1 MDCTKCGNPNVIIKK
16 EQSGQYLCKDCF
28 IESIEKKVI
37 KTIRKEKLLDKGDK
51 VLVALS
57 GGKDSVT
64 TLEILNS
71 FREMNIVDLCA
82 VTVDEGIDNYRQDGV
97 DIAIRHAERLGIE
110 HKIVSLK
117 DSYGITLDEIMKKP
131 NHKGSCSY
139 CGVFR
144 RTIINKAA
152 REMGAT
158 KIATGHNLDDEV
170 QAIMMN
176 YLEGNM
182 DNLTKLGAKTESKA
196 KEFTV
201 KIKPLREIPER
212 EIGLYVVAKD
222 LEVHFASCPYAQQSF
237 RGEVSE
243 VINQLNESHPTIK
256 YSTLRGYD
264 KKAKLL
270 KDKNRKA
277 DAFETGEQLSITLF
291 QMGLTERA
299 AHCYPVRGLSKPII
313 PGQSIDSVPINDSN
327 LGFFFRMYVELIKNH
342 HLLLLRVV
350 ERPLMRLSVRRDIR
364 GKRRITALCKLEPHF
379 AQGLS
384 EGLIKRSSRKEGLL
398 RMVEY

>member
-1 MDCTKCGNPNVIIKK
+1 MQCSKCGNPKVIIKK
-16 EQSGQYLCKDCF
+16 EQSGQLLCKDCF
-28 IESIEKKVI
+28 IESVEKKAI
-37 KTIRKEKLLDKGDK
+37 KTVRKEKLLDKGDK

-64 TLEILNS
+64 TLEILNT
-71 FREMNIVDLCA
+71 FREMHIIDLCA

-110 HKIVSLK
+110 HKVASLK
-117 DSYGITLDEIMKKP
+117 DEYGITLDEIMQRE
-131 NHKGSCSY
+131 NHKGSCTY

-170 QAIMMN
+170 QGILMN
-176 YLEGNM
+176 YLEGNT

-196 KEFTV
+196 EEFTV

-212 EIGLYVVAKD
+212 EIGLYVVAKE
-222 LEVHFASCPYAQQSF
+222 LEVHFDSCPYAMQSF

-243 VINQLNESHPTIK
+243 VINQLAEKHPTIK

-264 KKAKLL
+264 K
-270 KDKNRKA
+270 
-277 DAFETGEQLSITLF
+277 
-291 QMGLTERA
+291 
-299 AHCYPVRGLSKPII
+299 
-313 PGQSIDSVPINDSN
+313 
-327 LGFFFRMYVELIKNH
+327 IK
-342 HLLLLRVV
+342 
-350 ERPLMRLSVRRDIR
+350 
-364 GKRRITALCKLEPHF
+364 F
-379 AQGLS
+379 
-384 EGLIKRSSRKEGLL
+384 
-398 RMVEY
+398 

>member
-1 MDCTKCGNPNVIIKK
+1 MQCSKCGNPQVIIKK
-16 EQSGQYLCKDCF
+16 DQSGQLLCKDCF

-37 KTIRKEKLLDKGDK
+37 KTIKKENLLNKGDK

-64 TLEILNS
+64 TLEILDS
-71 FREMNIVDLCA
+71 FRKRNIIDMCA
-82 VTVDEGIDNYRQDGV
+82 VTVDEGIANYRQDGV

-110 HKIVSLK
+110 HNVVSLK
-117 DSYGITLDEIMKKP
+117 DNYGISLDEIMQSNP
-131 NHKGSCSY
+131 RQGSCSY

-152 REMGAT
+152 RDMGAT

-196 KEFTV
+196 KEFTP

-212 EIGLYVVAKD
+212 EIGLYVVAKE
-222 LEVHFASCPYAQQSF
+222 LEVHFDSCPYAQQSF
-237 RGEVSE
+237 RGEVSD
-243 VINQLNESHPTIK
+243 VINQLAQNHPTIK

-264 KKAKLL
+264 KIKGIL
-270 KDKNRKA
+270 KDELKKEYPQGRCEKCGEPSANR
-277 DAFETGEQLSITLF
+277 
-291 QMGLTERA
+291 
-299 AHCYPVRGLSKPII
+299 
-313 PGQSIDSVPINDSN
+313 
-327 LGFFFRMYVELIKNH
+327 
-342 HLLLLRVV
+342 
-350 ERPLMRLSVRRDIR
+350 
-364 GKRRITALCKLEPHF
+364 LCKACLFLEEF
-379 AQGLS
+379 GL
-384 EGLIKRSSRKEGLL
+384 
-398 RMVEY
+398 

>member
-1 MDCTKCGNPNVIIKK
+1 MQCTKCGNPKVIIKK
-16 EQSGQYLCKDCF
+16 EQSGQLLCKDCF

-37 KTIRKEKLLDKGDK
+37 KTVKKEKLLDKGDK

-71 FREMNIVDLCA
+71 FREMNIIDICA

-110 HKIVSLK
+110 HKVVSLK
-117 DSYGITLDEIMKKP
+117 DEYGITLDEIMQKE

-152 REMGAT
+152 RDMNAT

-176 YLEGNM
+176 YLEGNV
-182 DNLTKLGAKTESKA
+182 DNMGKLGAKTESNA
-196 KEFTV
+196 EEFTP

-212 EIGLYVVAKD
+212 EIGLYVVAKE
-222 LEVHFASCPYAQQSF
+222 LEVHFDSCPYAMQSF

-243 VINQLNESHPTIK
+243 VINQLALKHPTIK

-264 KKAKLL
+264 KIKPLL
-270 KDKNRKA
+270 KEEFKKIILRA
-277 DAFETGEQLSITLF
+277 EDANVVVNLH
-291 QMGLTERA
+291 QMNYA
-299 AHCYPVRGLSKPII
+299 KH
-313 PGQSIDSVPINDSN
+313 VP
-327 LGFFFRMYVELIKNH
+327 F
-342 HLLLLRVV
+342 
-350 ERPLMRLSVRRDIR
+350 
-364 GKRRITALCKLEPHF
+364 
-379 AQGLS
+379 
-384 EGLIKRSSRKEGLL
+384 
-398 RMVEY
+398 

>member
-1 MDCTKCGNPNVIIKK
+1 MQCSKCGNSKVIYKRP
-16 EQSGQYLCKDCF
+16 QSGQLLCKDCF

-71 FREMNIVDLCA
+71 FREMNIIDICA
-82 VTVDEGIDNYRQDGV
+82 VTVDEGIANYRQAGV
-97 DIAIRHAERLGIE
+97 DIARRHAERLGIE
-110 HKIVSLK
+110 HKVVSLK
-117 DSYGITLDEIMKKP
+117 DEYGITLDEIMQKE

-152 REMGAT
+152 REMNAT

-176 YLEGNM
+176 YMEGNT
-182 DNLTKLGAKTESKA
+182 DNLAKLGPKTESKA
-196 KEFTV
+196 EEFTV

-212 EIGLYVVAKD
+212 EIGLYVVAKE
-222 LEVHFASCPYAQQSF
+222 LEVHFDSCPYAMQSF

-243 VINQLNESHPTIK
+243 VINQLSQNHPTLK

-264 KKAKLL
+264 KIKGAL
-270 KDKNRKA
+270 
-277 DAFETGEQLSITLF
+277 EGEFTKQHSH
-291 QMGLTERA
+291 GRCRRCGE
-299 AHCYPVRGLSKPII
+299 PS
-313 PGQSIDSVPINDSN
+313 SN
-327 LGFFFRMYVELIKNH
+327 E
-342 HLLLLRVV
+342 
-350 ERPLMRLSVRRDIR
+350 
-364 GKRRITALCKLEPHF
+364 LCKACSFLEEL
-379 AQGLS
+379 G
-384 EGLIKRSSRKEGLL
+384 
-398 RMVEY
+398 V

>member
-1 MDCTKCGNPNVIIKK
+1 MQCSKCGNPKVIIKK
-16 EQSGQYLCKDCF
+16 EQSGQLLCQDCF

-37 KTIRKEKLLDKGDK
+37 KTVKKEKLLDKGDK

-71 FREMNIVDLCA
+71 FRERNIIDICA
-82 VTVDEGIDNYRQDGV
+82 VTVDEGIANYRQAGV
-97 DIAIRHAERLGIE
+97 DIAIRHAQRLGIE
-110 HKIVSLK
+110 HKVVSLK
-117 DSYGITLDEIMKKP
+117 DEYGITLDEIMQKE
-131 NHKGSCSY
+131 NHKGSCTY

-176 YLEGNM
+176 YLEGNV
-182 DNLTKLGAKTESKA
+182 DNMGKLGAKTESKA

-222 LEVHFASCPYAQQSF
+222 LEVHFDSCPYAMQSF

-243 VINQLNESHPTIK
+243 IINQLDLKHPTIK

-264 KKAKLL
+264 KIKQILEDEFK
-270 KDKNRKA
+270 KDYSYGRCKRC
-277 DAFETGEQLSITLF
+277 GEPS
-291 QMGLTERA
+291 
-299 AHCYPVRGLSKPII
+299 
-313 PGQSIDSVPINDSN
+313 SN
-327 LGFFFRMYVELIKNH
+327 E
-342 HLLLLRVV
+342 
-350 ERPLMRLSVRRDIR
+350 
-364 GKRRITALCKLEPHF
+364 LCKACSFLEEL
-379 AQGLS
+379 G
-384 EGLIKRSSRKEGLL
+384 
-398 RMVEY
+398 V

>member
-1 MDCTKCGNPNVIIKK
+1 MQCSKCGNPKVIIKK
-16 EQSGQYLCKDCF
+16 KQSGQVLCKDCF
-28 IESIEKKVI
+28 IDSIEKKVI
-37 KTIRKEKLLDKGDK
+37 RTVKREKLLDKGDK

-71 FREMNIVDLCA
+71 FRERNIIDICA

-97 DIAIRHAERLGIE
+97 DIAIRHAQRLGIE
-110 HKIVSLK
+110 HKVVSIK
-117 DSYGITLDEIMKKP
+117 DEYGITLDEIMQRD
-131 NHKGSCSY
+131 NHKGSCTY

-144 RTIINKAA
+144 RTVINKAA

-176 YLEGNM
+176 YLEGNT
-182 DNLTKLGAKTESKA
+182 DNLTKLGAKTESQA

-212 EIGLYVVAKD
+212 EIGLYVVAKE
-222 LEVHFASCPYAQQSF
+222 LEVHFDSCPYAMQSF

-243 VINQLNESHPTIK
+243 VINQLAEKHPTIK

-264 KKAKLL
+264 K
-270 KDKNRKA
+270 
-277 DAFETGEQLSITLF
+277 
-291 QMGLTERA
+291 
-299 AHCYPVRGLSKPII
+299 
-313 PGQSIDSVPINDSN
+313 
-327 LGFFFRMYVELIKNH
+327 IKNV
-342 HLLLLRVV
+342 LKGELKKEYPQ
-350 ERPLMRLSVRRDIR
+350 ERC
-364 GKRRITALCKLEPHF
+364 KRCGEPAANELCKACSFLEEL
-379 AQGLS
+379 GL
-384 EGLIKRSSRKEGLL
+384 
-398 RMVEY
+398 

>member
-1 MDCTKCGNPNVIIKK
+1 MQCSKCGNPKVIIKRQ
-16 EQSGQYLCKDCF
+16 ESGQLLCKDCF

-37 KTIRKEKLLDKGDK
+37 RAVKKENLLDKGDK

-71 FREMNIVDLCA
+71 FREMNIIDICA
-82 VTVDEGIDNYRQDGV
+82 VTVDEGIANYRQEGV
-97 DIAIRHAERLGIE
+97 DIATRHAQRLGIE
-110 HKIVSLK
+110 HKVVSLK
-117 DSYGITLDEIMKKP
+117 EDYGISLDEIMQRE
-131 NHKGSCSY
+131 NHKGSCTY

-176 YLEGNM
+176 YLEGNT

-196 KEFTV
+196 EEFIV

-212 EIGLYVVAKD
+212 EIGLYVVAKE
-222 LEVHFASCPYAQQSF
+222 LEVHFDSCPYAMQSF
-237 RGEVSE
+237 RKEVSE
-243 VINQLNESHPTIK
+243 HINQLAENHPTIK

-264 KKAKLL
+264 KMKSIL
-270 KDKNRKA
+270 KDELEKDYSHGRCARCGEPASNR
-277 DAFETGEQLSITLF
+277 
-291 QMGLTERA
+291 
-299 AHCYPVRGLSKPII
+299 
-313 PGQSIDSVPINDSN
+313 
-327 LGFFFRMYVELIKNH
+327 
-342 HLLLLRVV
+342 
-350 ERPLMRLSVRRDIR
+350 
-364 GKRRITALCKLEPHF
+364 LCKACSFLEEL
-379 AQGLS
+379 GL
-384 EGLIKRSSRKEGLL
+384 
-398 RMVEY
+398 

>member
-1 MDCTKCGNPNVIIKK
+1 MQCTKCGNPKVIIKK
-16 EQSGQYLCKDCF
+16 EQSGQLLCKDCF

-37 KTIRKEKLLDKGDK
+37 KTVKKEKLLDKGDK

-71 FREMNIVDLCA
+71 FREMNIIDICA

-110 HKIVSLK
+110 HKVVSLK
-117 DSYGITLDEIMKKP
+117 DEYGITLDEIMQKE

-152 REMGAT
+152 RDMNAT

-176 YLEGNM
+176 YLEGNV
-182 DNLTKLGAKTESKA
+182 DNMGKLGAKTESNA
-196 KEFTV
+196 EEFTP

-212 EIGLYVVAKD
+212 EIGLYVVAKE
-222 LEVHFASCPYAQQSF
+222 LEVHFDSCPYAMQSF

-243 VINQLNESHPTIK
+243 VINQLALKHPTIK

-264 KKAKLL
+264 K
-270 KDKNRKA
+270 
-277 DAFETGEQLSITLF
+277 I
-291 QMGLTERA
+291 
-299 AHCYPVRGLSKPII
+299 KP
-313 PGQSIDSVPINDSN
+313 
-327 LGFFFRMYVELIKNH
+327 LIKDEFKKDYSQGG
-342 HLLLLRVV
+342 RC
-350 ERPLMRLSVRRDIR
+350 
-364 GKRRITALCKLEPHF
+364 KRCGEPSSNELCKACSFLEEL
-379 AQGLS
+379 G
-384 EGLIKRSSRKEGLL
+384 
-398 RMVEY
+398 V

>member
-28 IESIEKKVI
+28 IDSIEKKVI
-37 KTIRKEKLLDKGDK
+37 KTVRKEKLLDKGDK

-71 FREMNIVDLCA
+71 FRELNIIDICA

-117 DSYGITLDEIMKKP
+117 DTYGITLDEIMEKP

-152 REMGAT
+152 RDMGAT

-176 YLEGNM
+176 YLEGNT

-196 KEFTV
+196 EEFTV

-212 EIGLYVVAKD
+212 EIGLYVVAKE

-243 VINQLNESHPTIK
+243 VINKLSEDHPTIK

-264 KKAKLL
+264 KIKNAL
-270 KDKNRKA
+270 KDDFKKEYSHGRCVKC
-277 DAFETGEQLSITLF
+277 GEPSAN
-291 QMGLTERA
+291 E
-299 AHCYPVRGLSKPII
+299 
-313 PGQSIDSVPINDSN
+313 
-327 LGFFFRMYVELIKNH
+327 
-342 HLLLLRVV
+342 
-350 ERPLMRLSVRRDIR
+350 
-364 GKRRITALCKLEPHF
+364 LCKACSFIEELK
-379 AQGLS
+379 GD
-384 EGLIKRSSRKEGLL
+384 
-398 RMVEY
+398 

>member
-1 MDCTKCGNPNVIIKK
+1 MQCSKCGNTKVIIKK
-16 EQSGQYLCKDCF
+16 EQSGQLLCKDCF

-37 KTIRKEKLLDKGDK
+37 KTIRHENLLDKGDK

-64 TLEILNS
+64 ALEILDS
-71 FREMNIVDLCA
+71 FRQMNIIDLCA
-82 VTVDEGIDNYRQDGV
+82 VTVDEGIDNYRQQGI
-97 DIAIRHAERLGIE
+97 DIAKRHAERLGIE
-110 HKIVSLK
+110 HKVVSLK
-117 DSYGITLDEIMKKP
+117 DEYGVTLDEIMQKP

-152 REMGAT
+152 REMNAT

-176 YLEGNM
+176 YLEGNA

-196 KEFTV
+196 SEFTV

-212 EIGLYVVAKD
+212 EIGLYVVAKN
-222 LEVHFASCPYAQQSF
+222 LEVHFDSCPYAMQSF

-243 VINQLNESHPTIK
+243 VINQLSEKHPTIK

-264 KKAKLL
+264 KIKHIL
-270 KDKNRKA
+270 KNEMQKEYSHGRCKIC
-277 DAFETGEQLSITLF
+277 GEP
-291 QMGLTERA
+291 A
-299 AHCYPVRGLSKPII
+299 A
-313 PGQSIDSVPINDSN
+313 N
-327 LGFFFRMYVELIKNH
+327 E
-342 HLLLLRVV
+342 
-350 ERPLMRLSVRRDIR
+350 
-364 GKRRITALCKLEPHF
+364 LCKACSF
-379 AQGLS
+379 
-384 EGLIKRSSRKEGLL
+384 IKELG
-398 RMVEY
+398 V